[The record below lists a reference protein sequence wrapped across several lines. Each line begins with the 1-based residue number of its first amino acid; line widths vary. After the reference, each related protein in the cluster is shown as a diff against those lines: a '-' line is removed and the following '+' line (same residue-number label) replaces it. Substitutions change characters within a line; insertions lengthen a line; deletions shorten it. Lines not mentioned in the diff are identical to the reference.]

1 MGIAVLVAEDE
12 FTLRR
17 DIVSRL
23 SGAGLNV
30 FEAAIPAH
38 VGDVADSVRLD
49 CAIVG
54 IESFSVDR
62 SFDGAVAQHL
72 AGKVPTIRMSS
83 ERFALGA
90 LPDAVQGE
98 ANMLKPG
105 GRERREAWLKDL
117 PALLSQFARSH

>member
-17 DIVSRL
+17 EIVSRL
-23 SGAGLNV
+23 SAAGFNV

-49 CAIVG
+49 CAIVD

-62 SFDGAVAQHL
+62 SFNGAVARHL

-105 GRERREAWLKDL
+105 GREQREKWLRDL
-117 PALLSQFARSH
+117 PGVLSHFSRSH